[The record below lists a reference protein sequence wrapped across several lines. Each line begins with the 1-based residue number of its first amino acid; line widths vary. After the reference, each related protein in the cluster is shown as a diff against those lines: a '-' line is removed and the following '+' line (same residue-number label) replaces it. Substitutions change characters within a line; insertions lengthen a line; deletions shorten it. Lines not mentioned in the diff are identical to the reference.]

1 MPALPK
7 EVKYG
12 EDLSLD
18 KAPVLSAEEL
28 HTLKLRQAAMDKLL
42 ASQKRGKY
50 KLEIMFGSAYRSGQ
64 AYPGAISLWLSGSKL
79 HGGGDEK
86 VYCCPRCLQTF
97 KGQIYPT
104 KALILP
110 SAQGYGFGVCSQCGT
125 TSKAADMRGEI
136 LLRLTTQDWTECI
149 YRWVRTLEFNSDLYL
164 KRPKLDLRVAA
175 NLEQARQRGG
185 EKLLQVRQKLEKSI
199 YPLAHLLHD
208 TAGGASFPARIRAFL
223 EA

>member
-1 MPALPK
+1 VPRFHP

-12 EDLSLD
+12 EELDLD
-18 KAPVLSAEEL
+18 KAPVLSEEEL
-28 HTLKLRQAAMDKLL
+28 HILKQRQAAMDKLL
-42 ASQKRGKY
+42 KEQRKGKY
-50 KLEIMFGSAYRSGQ
+50 KLEVMFGSDYRSGQ

-86 VYCCPRCLQTF
+86 VYLCPRCLKTF

-104 KALILP
+104 KALIPP
-110 SAQGYGFGVCSQCGT
+110 SAQGYGFGVCGQCGT
-125 TSKAADMRGEI
+125 TWEGEKMRGED
-136 LLRLTTQDWTECI
+136 LARLTTQGWVEAT
-149 YRWVRTLEFNSDLYL
+149 YRWLRTLEFNADLYL

-175 NLEQARQRGG
+175 SLEQARQRGG
-185 EKLLQVRQKLEKSI
+185 EQLEQVRRKLEKSI